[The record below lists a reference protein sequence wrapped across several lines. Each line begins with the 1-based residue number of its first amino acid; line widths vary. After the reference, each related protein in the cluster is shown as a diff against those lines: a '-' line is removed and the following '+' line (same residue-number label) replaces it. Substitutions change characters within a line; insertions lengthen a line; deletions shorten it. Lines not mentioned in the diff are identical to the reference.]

1 MRDYLDRISYG
12 FFTVIIWMF
21 LLLILNYKFDSL
33 DTFWLS
39 NAIVFAGTIAG
50 VKV

>member
-1 MRDYLDRISYG
+1 MRDYLNRIIYG
-12 FFTVIIWMF
+12 FFTVIIWML

-33 DTFWLS
+33 DILLLS

-50 VKV
+50 VEV